1 VLKSILV
8 FLLISVFIL
17 SICATAQNSKVLIYQ
32 MLCYN
37 SFTDPLNSTK
47 ETILKRVTRSLLEE
61 LNSIAERKNGEAVI
75 EARATHVIDSAINLL
90 RLIKEN
96 FTPEEAYELER
107 RFINSIKGGDPAK
120 FTRSIRRLRDNK
132 ETASHLK
139 IVEGDLKND
148 D

>member
-1 VLKSILV
+1 MLKSILV
-8 FLLISVFIL
+8 FLLIVFIL
-17 SICATAQNSKVLIYQ
+17 SICATAQDSKVLFYQ

-90 RLIKEN
+90 TLIKEN
-96 FTPEEAYELER
+96 FSPEEAYELER

-139 IVEGDLKND
+139 IIKGDLKKD